1 MLEPRIRH
9 QIGFYTTNVLLRTLV
24 DIKQVNSST
33 RSLLGKDRLD
43 GCYRLQEIERQI
55 RTAIFALPVSPK
67 LHQSKTIYAKFKK
80 SKNKLRNSKLF
91 PACFFSHSALPFH
104 MSHNYLAKVMLSN
117 KVLEFGNAFSAR
129 TKLFISTLT
138 PTSLFHPEMENIPS
152 QPHPSNT
159 SPQSP
164 YCSPQSQ
171 YQYTL
176 LHQVQLHS

>member
-1 MLEPRIRH
+1 M
-9 QIGFYTTNVLLRTLV
+9 GATV
-24 DIKQVNSST
+24 
-33 RSLLGKDRLD
+33 
-43 GCYRLQEIERQI
+43 C
-55 RTAIFALPVSPK
+55 
-67 LHQSKTIYAKFKK
+67 KK
-80 SKNKLRNSKLF
+80 SKGKSGPQSSLFPFLQSFTKAKQSMQNSRNHKNKLRNSKLF

-104 MSHNYLAKVMLSN
+104 MSHNHLAKVMLSN

-129 TKLFISTLT
+129 TKLFISTLA

-164 YCSPQSQ
+164 YCPPQSQ